1 MSNLSEREIDMNIF
15 MVAAGLFSI
24 LVYGSL
30 LVVSIKKKRNF
41 LWIMVSI
48 FFIALGMVL
57 VLAGWHANEYETA
70 IEVQNTPA
78 DSIEITYANLAR
90 NPEDYE
96 EKRLLLSGEVIQVIE
111 GATETSLRIAV
122 GSNSDSIVLVHY
134 DSSITKNRI
143 LIGDYVKIDAVS
155 EGLHTYSSALA
166 GDITIPMLFVS
177 MIEIQ

>member
-1 MSNLSEREIDMNIF
+1 MSNLSEKEIDMNIF

-30 LVVSIKKKRNF
+30 LVVSIKKKRNL

-96 EKRLLLSGEVIQVIE
+96 EKRILWVKACRNNVEEDNDDENDEEDSKINKED
-111 GATETSLRIAV
+111 TE
-122 GSNSDSIVLVHY
+122 
-134 DSSITKNRI
+134 K
-143 LIGDYVKIDAVS
+143 S
-155 EGLHTYSSALA
+155 E
-166 GDITIPMLFVS
+166 D
-177 MIEIQ
+177 

>member
-1 MSNLSEREIDMNIF
+1 MSNLSEKEIDMNIF